1 MGVKVSIHQPE
12 HFPYLGF
19 FKKMQESDVFVVLD
33 NVQYKKNNFQNRNR
47 FLNKNETEEW
57 FSVQIEK
64 GSSKRLINEV
74 RVSQDFRWRKKIV
87 KQLLMNF
94 GKDYS
99 FIYEEKDLLLDINM
113 SSIRYFKDKLGI
125 NTELVMASSIPTQ
138 NSKTD
143 LLVEICKEVGA
154 TSYLSGHGAKDYLKL
169 EKFTDNL
176 IDIEFINYTPRNYY
190 SIVQN
195 IEGGL

>member
-1 MGVKVSIHQPE
+1 MGIRLSIHQPE

-19 FKKMQESDVFVVLD
+19 FKKMKESDVFVLLD

-47 FLNKNETEEW
+47 FLNKNEVDEW
-57 FSVQIEK
+57 FTVQIEK

-74 RVSQDFRWRKKIV
+74 RVSNDHRWRNKIIR
-87 KQLLMNF
+87 QLLMNF
-94 GKDYS
+94 KIDYG
-99 FIYEEKDLLLDINM
+99 FIYEEKELLIDVN
-113 SSIRYFKDKLGI
+113 
-125 NTELVMASSIPTQ
+125 MASILHFKNLLEIDTKIIMASEIVTSS
-138 NSKTD
+138 SKTD

-154 TSYLSGHGAKDYLKL
+154 STYISGHGGKSYLEL

-195 IEGGL
+195 IEDGL

>member
-1 MGVKVSIHQPE
+1 MGIKLSIHQPE

-19 FKKMQESDVFVVLD
+19 FKKMEESDVFVVLD

-47 FLNKNETEEW
+47 FLNKNEIEEW
-57 FSVQIEK
+57 FTVQIEK

-74 RVSQDFRWRKKIV
+74 RVSEDFRWKNKIM

-94 GKDYS
+94 KKDYG
-99 FIYEEKDLLLDINM
+99 FIYEDKELLIDINM
-113 SSIRYFKDKLGI
+113 ASILHFKSMLGI
-125 NTELVMASSIPTQ
+125 ESKIIMASEISTTT
-138 NSKTD
+138 SKTD
-143 LLVEICKEVGA
+143 LLVDICKEVGA
-154 TSYLSGHGAKDYLKL
+154 STYISGHGGKSYLEL
-169 EKFTDNL
+169 NKFTDSF
-176 IDIEFINYTPRNYY
+176 IDIEFINYIPRNYY